1 MSLKMMTGLG
11 KIQKKDN
18 MKHLKRF
25 NESVNYY
32 DKLRQSGDLSDIMH
46 IIENSDII
54 DEFPELSIDFFDTS
68 HSSCLDHALQY
79 NYKTKEE
86 VDYLKKNSFTVEIY
100 QNVEDSWNREA
111 IHYIEP
117 KIWKIIKDINVMLSS
132 IGYKIVY
139 NDFGVADTSYELI
152 ITDKSY

>member
-1 MSLKMMTGLG
+1 
-11 KIQKKDN
+11 
-18 MKHLKRF
+18 MKHLKKF

-54 DEFPELSIDFFDTS
+54 DEFPGLSIDFFDS
-68 HSSCLDHALQY
+68 KSSECLDRGVVHDQL
-79 NYKTKEE
+79 TKVEA
-86 VDYLKKNSFTVEIY
+86 DYLKKNSITIEIY
-100 QNVEDSWNREA
+100 QDEDSWDKKV

-117 KIWKIIKDINVMLSS
+117 KIWKIIEDINVMLSS

-139 NDFGVADTSYELI
+139 NDFGPADTSYELI

>member
-1 MSLKMMTGLG
+1 MTGLG

-25 NESVNYY
+25 NENVSYY
-32 DKLRQSGDLSDIMH
+32 NKLRDSGDLSDIIH

-79 NYKTKEE
+79 PQEE
-86 VDYLKKNSFTVEIY
+86 VDYLKKNSITIEIY
-100 QNVEDSWNREA
+100 QDTDSWDKKV

-117 KIWKIIKDINVMLSS
+117 KIWKIIEDINVMLSS

-152 ITDKSY
+152 ITDKSYQNLKV

>member
-1 MSLKMMTGLG
+1 
-11 KIQKKDN
+11 

-25 NESVNYY
+25 NESVNYCH
-32 DKLRQSGDLSDIMH
+32 KLKQSGDLSDILY

-54 DEFPELSIDFFDTS
+54 DEFPELSIDFFDS
-68 HSSCLDHALQY
+68 KISECLDRAVVHDQM
-79 NYKTKEE
+79 TKVEA
-86 VDYLKKNSFTVEIY
+86 DYLKKNSITIEIY
-100 QNVEDSWNREA
+100 QDTDSWNKKV

-117 KIWKIIKDINVMLSS
+117 KIWKIIEDINVMLSS

-152 ITDKSY
+152 ITDKSYQNLKV

>member
-1 MSLKMMTGLG
+1 
-11 KIQKKDN
+11 
-18 MKHLKRF
+18 MKHLKKF

-54 DEFPELSIDFFDTS
+54 DEFPGLSIDFFDS
-68 HSSCLDHALQY
+68 KSSECLDRAVVHDQM
-79 NYKTKEE
+79 TKVEA
-86 VDYLKKNSFTVEIY
+86 DYLKRNSITIEIY
-100 QNVEDSWNREA
+100 QDEDSWDKKV

-117 KIWKIIKDINVMLSS
+117 KIWKIIEDINVMLSS

-139 NDFGVADTSYELI
+139 NDFGPADTSYELI